1 MKTYDRS
8 ILAAILIAAAPLV
21 SHAGSLECQGNIIS
35 PGVTEAQLLEA
46 CGEPASRDGANW
58 TYEIPGSVPMVVT
71 FGNGVAMFIRDA
83 DDDDDGLDSSAS
95 PLGDPP

>member
-1 MKTYDRS
+1 MNTYDRS
-8 ILAAILIAAAPLV
+8 ILAAILISAAPLV
-21 SHAGSLECQGNIIS
+21 SYAGSLECQGNIIL

-46 CGEPASRDGANW
+46 CGNPASRDGANW
-58 TYEIPGSVPMVVT
+58 RYEMPGSLPVVVT

-83 DDDDDGLDSSAS
+83 DDELDSSAS

>member
-1 MKTYDRS
+1 MNTYDRS
-8 ILAAILIAAAPLV
+8 ILAAILISAAPLV
-21 SHAGSLECQGNIIS
+21 SYAGSLECQGNIIS

-46 CGEPASRDGANW
+46 CGNPASRDGANW
-58 TYEIPGSVPMVVT
+58 RYEMPGSLPVVVT

-83 DDDDDGLDSSAS
+83 DDELDSSAS

>member
-1 MKTYDRS
+1 MNTYDRS
-8 ILAAILIAAAPLV
+8 ILTAILISAAPLV
-21 SHAGSLECQGNIIS
+21 SYAGSLECQGNIIS
-35 PGVTEAQLLEA
+35 TGVTEEQLLEA
-46 CGEPASRDGANW
+46 CGEPTSRNGANW
-58 TYEIPGSVPMVVT
+58 KYERPGSLPVVVT

>member
-1 MKTYDRS
+1 
-8 ILAAILIAAAPLV
+8 
-21 SHAGSLECQGNIIS
+21 
-35 PGVTEAQLLEA
+35 
-46 CGEPASRDGANW
+46 
-58 TYEIPGSVPMVVT
+58 MVVT